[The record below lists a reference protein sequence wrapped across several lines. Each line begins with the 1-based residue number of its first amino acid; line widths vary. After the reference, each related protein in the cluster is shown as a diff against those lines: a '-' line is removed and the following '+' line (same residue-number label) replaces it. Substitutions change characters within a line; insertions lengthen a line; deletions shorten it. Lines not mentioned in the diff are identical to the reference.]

1 MMGVDSLRTQHFG
14 ATHAGRRREHN
25 EDVFLADAKLGLFV
39 VCDGV
44 GGRAF
49 GDVAAYE
56 AASAIWEQIVR
67 EAPALRSVLWDA
79 GSVAHASA
87 LVRDAMQRAS
97 NMIYTMGVTE
107 PGLKGMCTT
116 ASVVLVANGLAV
128 VGQVGDSR
136 VYLGRGEGVHQLTED
151 HTLQNL
157 LIKQGLAKPSP
168 IRRRRSAITRALGL
182 NAAVEVDIAALPL
195 ADGDRLLLCTD
206 GLHECLEEEDLF
218 DLFELDVEDAAP
230 AAIHHANTRGGR
242 DNITALFVDIVSGA

>member
-1 MMGVDSLRTQHFG
+1 DGQ
-14 ATHAGRRREHN
+14 
-25 EDVFLADAKLGLFV
+25 LGLFV
-39 VCDGV
+39 VCDGG

-49 GDVAAYE
+49 GDVAACE

-67 EAPALRSVLWDA
+67 DAPALKSAVWDA

-87 LVRDAMQRAS
+87 LVRGAMQRAPHV
-97 NMIYTMGVTE
+97 IYTMGATD

-157 LIKQGLAKPSP
+157 MITQGLAKPSP
-168 IRRRRSAITRALGL
+168 MRRRRSAITRALGL

-206 GLHECLEEEDLF
+206 GLHDCLEEEDLF
-218 DLFELDVEDAAP
+218 DLFELDVEDAAS
-230 AAIHHANTRGGR
+230 AAIRHANTRGGH
-242 DNITALFVDIVSGA
+242 DNITALFVDIVSGP